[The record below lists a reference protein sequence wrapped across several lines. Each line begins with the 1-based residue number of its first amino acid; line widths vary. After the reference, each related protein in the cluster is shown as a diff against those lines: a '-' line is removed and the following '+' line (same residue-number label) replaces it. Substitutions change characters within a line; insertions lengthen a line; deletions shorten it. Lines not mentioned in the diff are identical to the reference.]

1 MEVDRKKEVIN
12 VCLDHFIEKGLT
24 ETSTR
29 SLSSALK
36 LQSGGLYYYFSNK
49 DEAVILCAEEA
60 AIRLENA
67 LITPALKD
75 IGNPDLMM
83 KRLQS
88 RTDEMAPTMRFLV
101 SVCTSKRYKESVRPI
116 LDRLADRYEH
126 YAEQI
131 AKILNCSLEEIEP
144 YVFMTIT
151 AVANYMIFAEDG
163 IIAPQ
168 MKMVKSAISKIIE
181 KQTLGDREAGKAK

>member
-12 VCLDHFIEKGLT
+12 ICLDLFIEKGLS

-60 AIRLENA
+60 AMRLESN

-75 IGNPDLMM
+75 IGNPDIMM

-88 RTDEMAPTMRFLV
+88 RADEMAPTMRFLV

-116 LDRLADRYEH
+116 LDRLADRYKH

-131 AKILNCSLEEIEP
+131 AKKLNCGIEEIEP

-168 MKMVKSAISKIIE
+168 MKQVKSAISKIIE
-181 KQTLGDREAGKAK
+181 RQSLGEREAGNAK